1 MPALHGPHRRHR
13 TLLGV
18 LLTFSFALSLSP
30 LAPLTAQPPS
40 GGGTVVIDS
49 VEVSVV
55 NVDVYVTNR
64 KGEPVAGL
72 SREAFQVL
80 EDGNEAP
87 ISNFAFVA
95 RSPEAVQT
103 AQTPGAVDESVGAF
117 PVAAPPRDPLHVV
130 IYFDHKNLRA
140 QSRNVLLKQFS
151 GFIDRGLGPDDLVMV
166 VSAGAGLTVHLPFT
180 NDRGALRATL
190 DQIRKGSTERSM
202 VDGEQQRLLS
212 DLDNADQGTMQDAL
226 DQLEMA
232 ENAQREQA
240 RATLNTLQY
249 FVTALA
255 GLPGRKAML
264 YLSDGIAGTTDEEMA
279 AFGRVAAA
287 ANANRVTF
295 YGFDARGWQPDSSIN
310 PASRGGNMA
319 ALVNNT
325 LNTNTQRPL
334 HELSEA
340 TGGFAVT
347 NTTNFDGAL
356 EKVSTD
362 LGAYYSLGYTPRTPN
377 DGRYH
382 RIKVKVQGKGL
393 KVRYR
398 EGYLARNT
406 KDRLADRTLAAL
418 TFNTGDN
425 PLGVELRPAPVEVAA
440 DGSRTLP
447 ILVQLPVHNLALI
460 PDGEQYTGEVNLLVL
475 IQALDGRMAPVQEI
489 RLPLTLPKAQV
500 EGDKPTNV
508 AYKLSL
514 PIADTG
520 FKVAVGA
527 KDAVSS
533 LESFATIQ
541 IGG

>member
-1 MPALHGPHRRHR
+1 MPSLHSPRRHR
-13 TLLGV
+13 R
-18 LLTFSFALSLSP
+18 LLTVILAYPILSSIAFSIAP
-30 LAPLTAQPPS
+30 LAAQQT
-40 GGGTVVIDS
+40 GGDGTVVIDS

-72 SREAFQVL
+72 NRNDFQVI
-80 EDGNEAP
+80 EDGEDVP
-87 ISNFAFVA
+87 ISNFDFVA
-95 RSPEAVQT
+95 RYPEANQANQVPSPVGGTT
-103 AQTPGAVDESVGAF
+103 AAP
-117 PVAAPPRDPLHVV
+117 PVAAPPREPLHVV

-151 GFIDRGLGPDDLVMV
+151 GFIDQGLGPDDQVMV
-166 VSAGAGLTVHLPFT
+166 VSAGAGLKVHLPFT
-180 NDRGALRATL
+180 KDRSALRATL
-190 DQIRKGSTERSM
+190 DQMRKSSTERSM
-202 VDGEQQRLLS
+202 VDGEQQRILS
-212 DLDNADQGTMQDAL
+212 DLDNADDDTMQDAL
-226 DQLEMA
+226 DQLETA

-255 GLPGRKAML
+255 GLAGRKAML
-264 YLSDGIAGTTDEEMA
+264 YLSDGIAGTTDQEMA

-295 YGFDARGWQPDSSIN
+295 YGFDARGWQPDSRIS

-319 ALVNNT
+319 DLVNST

-362 LGAYYSLGYTPRTPN
+362 LGAYYSLGYAPRTPN

-489 RLPLTLPKAQV
+489 RLPLTLPKVQV

-533 LESFATIQ
+533 VESFATIQ